1 MTPLPGRWAGNPDPD
16 RHRAVGVRR
25 IRGRGGKRGGKARRE
40 SSGMGHIR
48 PGPLGRAGRARYHRA
63 VVIFFEI
70 LLGLAS
76 LLIVWFAL
84 YTIYRLVTDES

>member
-1 MTPLPGRWAGNPDPD
+1 
-16 RHRAVGVRR
+16 
-25 IRGRGGKRGGKARRE
+25 
-40 SSGMGHIR
+40 MGHIR
-48 PGPLGRAGRARYHRA
+48 PGPLGGAGLARYHRA